1 MKEGKK
7 MKVNEGR
14 EEEEGECREGKK
26 RKVNEGREEEEGE

>member
-7 MKVNEGR
+7 RKVNEG
-14 EEEEGECREGKK
+14 REGKK

>member
-1 MKEGKK
+1 MQ
-7 MKVNEGR
+7 GR

>member
-7 MKVNEGR
+7 RKVNECR
-14 EEEEGECREGKK
+14 EEEEGVNEGKK